1 MNTETRDESQILDPV
16 FASVGMKVYTYQ
28 HIEELREKNLQLK
41 IQGKK
46 IYDLVPQKGFQERVC
61 EADAD
66 VVICGGKKGGG
77 KAVSINTLV
86 VTPFGYRRIG
96 DLKIGDI
103 VSDPVNGGME
113 KVIGIYDHPGK
124 DLYEVTFEDGCTC
137 ECCDDHLWNVR
148 QTGLTHK
155 RRNMYGG
162 DVEDDY
168 RTWTFKMIR
177 TWLDEQKEG
186 KHYMRSK
193 KGNSKKYLVTPL
205 CNPVKF
211 TVGHR
216 KIIKG
221 LDPYIIGALIGD
233 GCLTGK
239 AVYFEAADQEVVD
252 QFIAAGIDMSHI
264 TKKDYSKSST
274 YRIPKSS
281 LYDEL
286 DKIGILGTKSDNK
299 FIPYGYKWGT
309 IEERWA
315 VLQGLMD
322 TDGHVDSTGK
332 TCVFTSIS
340 HQLAEDVQFI
350 VRSLGGTAKITQKQN
365 VGYKDADGNFIQCND
380 AYNVYIRM
388 KDTSQLFRLT
398 RKKERCSAFNG
409 GKSEVARRIISY
421 RYIGK
426 KDARCIRVDSPNSL
440 YMVKDFIVTHNSFV
454 ALFKALNYM
463 YNPDV
468 SMYAFRKY
476 EDDVKRGPW
485 KASKPIFRGFATA
498 KESTYEW
505 SFLDGKGATMKM
517 EHLQDLGKV
526 TDRFRGAEMAY
537 IDIEELPEHTR
548 ENVDIIFDFL
558 SVNRNTVG
566 AKSQVVAT
574 CNPVGW
580 SNKLRKL
587 LEWYIDPETDRIIPE
602 RDGKKR
608 YMFNYGSDI
617 SEIAWGDTWE
627 EVYAHPRAKEKIDL
641 LLMGKDDITPED
653 MILTLQFIEGDYAD
667 NKILQATDKRY
678 VSRLASKGG
687 ASVINDMSGIWRDID
702 SGHSLLTLEDMDN
715 FFNNVEKR
723 DGIKRASADVAL
735 SGDFFVIW
743 AFDGHH
749 ICDME
754 AWRGVFSDEV
764 VTFVKNFLKRNGIR
778 EENFTYDSNGLGLW
792 LEGYFKKAKK
802 FNNKSAPSDSRL
814 WNNLKSEC
822 AEKFIKAIKGG
833 EYSIDQ
839 NLLMRRFSDKKGHNF
854 SVKDRLV
861 EERLALK
868 RKDDVQRFEIIAK
881 QQMKDEIGHS
891 PDFIEGLFMVEQ
903 LFGTRKILNRK
914 GFENY

>member
-16 FASVGMKVYTYQ
+16 FASVGMKVYTYDY
-28 HIEELREKNLQLK
+28 IEELREKNLQLK

-77 KAVSINTLV
+77 K
-86 VTPFGYRRIG
+86 
-96 DLKIGDI
+96 
-103 VSDPVNGGME
+103 
-113 KVIGIYDHPGK
+113 
-124 DLYEVTFEDGCTC
+124 
-137 ECCDDHLWNVR
+137 
-148 QTGLTHK
+148 
-155 RRNMYGG
+155 
-162 DVEDDY
+162 
-168 RTWTFKMIR
+168 
-177 TWLDEQKEG
+177 
-186 KHYMRSK
+186 
-193 KGNSKKYLVTPL
+193 
-205 CNPVKF
+205 
-211 TVGHR
+211 
-216 KIIKG
+216 
-221 LDPYIIGALIGD
+221 
-233 GCLTGK
+233 
-239 AVYFEAADQEVVD
+239 
-252 QFIAAGIDMSHI
+252 
-264 TKKDYSKSST
+264 
-274 YRIPKSS
+274 
-281 LYDEL
+281 
-286 DKIGILGTKSDNK
+286 
-299 FIPYGYKWGT
+299 
-309 IEERWA
+309 
-315 VLQGLMD
+315 
-322 TDGHVDSTGK
+322 
-332 TCVFTSIS
+332 
-340 HQLAEDVQFI
+340 
-350 VRSLGGTAKITQKQN
+350 
-365 VGYKDADGNFIQCND
+365 
-380 AYNVYIRM
+380 
-388 KDTSQLFRLT
+388 
-398 RKKERCSAFNG
+398 
-409 GKSEVARRIISY
+409 
-421 RYIGK
+421 
-426 KDARCIRVDSPNSL
+426 
-440 YMVKDFIVTHNSFV
+440 SFV

-587 LEWYIDPETDRIIPE
+587 MEWYIDPETDRIIPE